1 MKKMTALL
9 LALLLTLSLCA
20 FTPAMAAELGDP
32 TGVTIS
38 LWHARSTG
46 ANYDQLT
53 AAIKEFNETNPYGI
67 TVEEVFQG
75 NNDEVAQKTMTA
87 IAGRTAP
94 TLTTLT
100 VTYITEFATNGV
112 LADMSGYAERDK
124 ESYPMDN
131 YLDALLEFSY
141 YDGQL
146 ISFPYCRSTAVFY
159 YNKAMFE
166 AAGYTE
172 APKTMEDLA
181 VACKAI
187 IEKNEGVD
195 GLSFGNNDWFY
206 YNKAM
211 FEAAGYTEAPKT
223 MEDLAVA
230 CKAIIEKNEGVDGLS
245 FGNNDWFIG
254 NFLVQLGSTEIDADD
269 QGMTCLE
276 DGSMLKVL
284 SSWKGWI
291 DDGWCIAPTV
301 ATAATNIRELFYQGK
316 LACFLESSG
325 GMTNILRLSRE
336 NGVDAGVAYLPYLAE
351 GKPACPAGGTNL
363 AVLASATPNEQ
374 AAAWEFIKFLGSDA
388 QSADNA
394 IASGYLPITKSAA
407 ETDVLKAYWA
417 EKPEYKVAFDQL
429 NENGH
434 DYPFSVHLS
443 EVKTAIENPCSM
455 LIIDGSITPE
465 EALKSI
471 QKNAA
476 QIEW

>member
-75 NNDEVAQKTMTA
+75 SNDEVAQKTMTA

-94 TLTTLT
+94 TMTTLT

-141 YDGQL
+141 YDDQL

-195 GLSFGNNDWFY
+195 GL
-206 YNKAM
+206 
-211 FEAAGYTEAPKT
+211 
-223 MEDLAVA
+223 
-230 CKAIIEKNEGVDGLS
+230 C

-291 DDGWCIAPTV
+291 DDGWCIPPTV
-301 ATAATNIRELFYQGK
+301 SSAATNIRELFYQGK

-336 NGVDAGVAYLPYLAE
+336 NGVDVGVAYLPYLAE

-476 QIEW
+476 QVEW

>member
-20 FTPAMAAELGDP
+20 FTPAMAADLGDP

-53 AAIKEFNETNPYGI
+53 AAIKEFNDTNPYGI

-195 GLSFGNNDWFY
+195 GLSFGNNDWF
-206 YNKAM
+206 
-211 FEAAGYTEAPKT
+211 
-223 MEDLAVA
+223 V
-230 CKAIIEKNEGVDGLS
+230 
-245 FGNNDWFIG
+245 G